1 MEASVLMMPS
11 MPLLRARKEDKISEL
26 DQYVRAEYGES
37 CAGWIAS
44 GLELEAGMT
53 LPRAR
58 SSESE
63 TLSRSRDAG
72 QESRRRKGRIWG
84 LLHRRRTSPEPST
97 VMISEQREIR

>member
-1 MEASVLMMPS
+1 MGASVLMMPS

-26 DQYVRAEYGES
+26 DRYVRAEYGES

-53 LPRAR
+53 LPCAR

-63 TLSRSRDAG
+63 TLGRSRDV
-72 QESRRRKGRIWG
+72 ERREYWG
-84 LLHRRRTSPEPST
+84 LLHRRRPGPEPST
-97 VMISEQREIR
+97 VIISEQRGIR